1 MWKTRQRGRH
11 FNRAEAAAPPSA
23 PPRPDSVRR
32 KTENTLR
39 VACHKKTQGRRP
51 VSVYSLYVSEY
62 QMNQKKENY
71 RYFESSG
78 ISVSEMDERDE
89 AGTCVGADDGTDRQ
103 LMDDSVRIDPAD
115 FVCNLLSSLGTVGI
129 DDKNIGKR
137 RVIMSDL
144 IALQQILDS
153 AGNSPLLGDVDE
165 LSLVIDLEDGLQIQN
180 VARKS
185 CG

>member
-1 MWKTRQRGRH
+1 
-11 FNRAEAAAPPSA
+11 
-23 PPRPDSVRR
+23 
-32 KTENTLR
+32 
-39 VACHKKTQGRRP
+39 
-51 VSVYSLYVSEY
+51 
-62 QMNQKKENY
+62 
-71 RYFESSG
+71 
-78 ISVSEMDERDE
+78 MDERDE

-129 DDKNIGKR
+129 DDKNVGKR
-137 RVIMSDL
+137 LIIMCDL